1 VKRVIFLAAMSLVG
15 GFSLTGP
22 AAAQAETPTDI
33 NADFLTACL
42 GAYGEDSNEF
52 CTCKTEQAKLLENEE
67 MMRYFIAFYQDP
79 NKFREDVTAGNVPQD
94 IRDGWPRFVMESNK
108 VCLQPVE

>member
-1 VKRVIFLAAMSLVG
+1 
-15 GFSLTGP
+15 
-22 AAAQAETPTDI
+22 
-33 NADFLTACL
+33 
-42 GAYGEDSNEF
+42 
-52 CTCKTEQAKLLENEE
+52 